1 LLTLTSYELHR
12 QGLIEQ
18 WVDPGQTAK
27 DRIETQKRLE
37 LAELRE
43 ALTRIQQRIA
53 QLAKELGDGFC

>member
-12 QGLIEQ
+12 QSLVEQ

-37 LAELRE
+37 LDELRE
-43 ALTRIQQRIA
+43 TFTRIQQRIA